1 MGGDAGKHV
10 DAYIEY
16 VKYAALQVDHNL
28 ALSVM
33 PMEAR

>member
-16 VKYAALQVDHNL
+16 VKYASLVLNDDL
-28 ALSVM
+28 ALSEM
-33 PMEAR
+33 PMVER